1 MTRVHTEH
9 NKGACHRSKAA
20 LTGRINLKK
29 FFSSIK
35 ENFPQN
41 WCKYLIINC
50 VFLFPAVLITFLT
63 QFLPIA
69 EFLGSLDGP
78 VVNAFGYLFLDYWLP
93 ILLYFIFGLTYLHCA
108 LSFCFLLF
116 FIYKLIKE
124 KIRNRKLIFT
134 LFFLTIVCI
143 IFNIYWLTYAER
155 YMGV

>member
-1 MTRVHTEH
+1 M
-9 NKGACHRSKAA
+9 
-20 LTGRINLKK
+20 TGRINLKK

-50 VFLFPAVLITFLT
+50 VFLLPAVLITLVPQIVNFLNS
-63 QFLPIA
+63 LPNTIGNI
-69 EFLGSLDGP
+69 LGFIIFP
-78 VVNAFGYLFLDYWLP
+78 FWLMV
-93 ILLYFIFGLTYLHCA
+93 IIYYVLGLTYLHCA

-116 FIYKLIKE
+116 FIYKIIKE

-134 LFFLTIVCI
+134 FFSLTIVCI
-143 IFNIYWLTYAER
+143 ILNIYWLTYAER